1 MKLNLASFF
10 PCIAYHTRS
19 DWLKVRCAH
28 CHEHKPTHK
37 HRKEQQLQNIH
48 THIQIDGHTHF
59 EWGVEPSSRIKPK
72 AGLKTPLPYQITTV
86 AHNPQSSMSIICSP
100 ANLYGLCHFQGT
112 FHSPD
117 LPTIHIKHNKGI
129 ITLPPPAPSTALPH
143 NTKYV

>member
-1 MKLNLASFF
+1 MHIVMNTN
-10 PCIAYHTRS
+10 P
-19 DWLKVRCAH
+19 
-28 CHEHKPTHK
+28 HK

-48 THIQIDGHTHF
+48 THIQIDTHTHF

-100 ANLYGLCHFQGT
+100 ANLHGLCHFQGT

-129 ITLPPPAPSTALPH
+129 ITRPPYSTTSQYQIRLVPLCTPATNL
-143 NTKYV
+143 